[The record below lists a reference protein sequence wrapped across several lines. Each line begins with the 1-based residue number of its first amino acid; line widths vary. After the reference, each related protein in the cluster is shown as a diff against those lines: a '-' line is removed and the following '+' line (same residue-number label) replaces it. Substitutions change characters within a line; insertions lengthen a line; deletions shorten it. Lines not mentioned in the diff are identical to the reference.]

1 MFAVSGCGV
10 LPKVMSS
17 EEGFVG
23 AFDIDR
29 YTNRT
34 YIGYNPEM
42 GKIVLCVSSSTT
54 LARAGQVL
62 SDLGCVGGLALDGG
76 GSATMIMGGERVN
89 KTSGSRE
96 RNVSDIVYFT
106 K

>member
-76 GSATMIMGGERVN
+76 GSAALGLSNGT
-89 KTSGSRE
+89 KFS
-96 RNVSDIVYFT
+96 SDGRKQYAVLYWE
-106 K
+106 